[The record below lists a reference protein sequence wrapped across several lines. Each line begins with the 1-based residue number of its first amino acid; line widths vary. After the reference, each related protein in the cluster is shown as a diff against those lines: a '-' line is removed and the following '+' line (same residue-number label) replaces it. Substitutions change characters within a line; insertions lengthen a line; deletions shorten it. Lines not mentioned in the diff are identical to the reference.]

1 MRRRLVEGAVSEKA
15 RKMAHLWLQNANDAK
30 ARKCERL
37 NRTQLAPASRVDA
50 QIAIHVE
57 SGTTCR
63 SNACFGPARRGQTVG
78 KPGDAYARRV
88 ARSAEHLG
96 GRRRSAVGGR
106 RSAGGGRRAASR
118 LFADSVSR
126 RKLSGTGPLVVI
138 FSFNLKTLPNFAPP
152 GEIRGYK
159 LKGILKYISQN

>member
-1 MRRRLVEGAVSEKA
+1 
-15 RKMAHLWLQNANDAK
+15 MAHLWLQNANEAE

-37 NRTQLAPASRVDA
+37 NRSQLAPASRVDA

-63 SNACFGPARRGQTVG
+63 SSACFGPAKRPRNNGRRAIRGMQC
-78 KPGDAYARRV
+78 V
-88 ARSAEHLG
+88 A
-96 GRRRSAVGGR
+96 RRSAVGGR
-106 RSAGGGRRAASR
+106 RSAVGGRRSAVGGRPVRRGALR
-118 LFADSVSR
+118 LDEIQFQ
-126 RKLSGTGPLVVI
+126 PI

>member
-1 MRRRLVEGAVSEKA
+1 
-15 RKMAHLWLQNANDAK
+15 MAHLWLQNANEAE
-30 ARKCERL
+30 ARKCARL
-37 NRTQLAPASRVDA
+37 NRSQLAPASRVDA

-63 SNACFGPARRGQTVG
+63 SSACFGPAKRPRNNGRRAIRGMQC
-78 KPGDAYARRV
+78 V
-88 ARSAEHLG
+88 AR
-96 GRRRSAVGGR
+96 RRRSAVGGR
-106 RSAGGGRRAASR
+106 RSAVGGRRPAGGGRRAASR
-118 LFADSVSR
+118 LFEDSVSGR
-126 RKLSGTGPLVVI
+126 LLSGTGPLVVI

>member
-1 MRRRLVEGAVSEKA
+1 MRRRLFEGAVSEKA
-15 RKMAHLWLQNANDAK
+15 RKMAHLRLQNANDAK

-63 SNACFGPARRGQTVG
+63 SNACFGPAKLRQTVG
-78 KPGDAYARRV
+78 KPGHAYARRV

-118 LFADSVSR
+118 LFADSVSPQVVGHR
-126 RKLSGTGPLVVI
+126 AACCHFQFKLGTLTKI
-138 FSFNLKTLPNFAPP
+138 APP
-152 GEIRGYK
+152 GGIRGYK